1 MRFKKVYIEITNR
14 CNFACSFCS
23 KSNREKEFVSPENF
37 SAILFSIKPYTNYI
51 YLHVLGEPLLHP
63 QLPTLLSIADEMG
76 FHVNLT
82 TNGSLISMKRPLLMA
97 SSIRQFNISMHD
109 AEENIPASQWGKYL
123 DEVFSFADEKAAQ
136 SYFSLRL
143 WNRVDDN
150 CSPFNQFCLSRMAEH
165 WQVDMG
171 DAMLSRNKKLTD
183 HVFFQNSA
191 RFSWPGEKHLQHTH
205 RTCYGLKDH
214 VAILVDGT
222 VVPCCLDAN
231 GDMALG
237 NVLEQPFDDIIKSE
251 RAMKILEGFRRHEAV
266 EPLCADC
273 GFIVGD

>member
-1 MRFKKVYIEITNR
+1 MRFKKIYIEITNR

-23 KSNREKEFVSPENF
+23 KSNREKEFVSPEKF

-63 QLPTLLSIADEMG
+63 QLPLLLAQADEMG

-82 TNGSLISMKRPLLMA
+82 TNGSLITMKRSLLLQ
-97 SSIRQFNISMHD
+97 SSIRQFNISLHD
-109 AEENIPASQWGKYL
+109 AEENIPESQWGRYL
-123 DEVFSFADEKAAQ
+123 DEVFSFADDKADQ

-143 WNRVDDN
+143 WNRVDEN
-150 CSPFNQFCLSRMAEH
+150 CSPFNQFCLAKMREH
-165 WQVDMG
+165 WQVDMD
-171 DAMLSRNKKLTD
+171 DAMQTRNKKLSD
-183 HVFFQNSA
+183 HIFFQNAA
-191 RFSWPGEKHLQHTH
+191 RFSWPGEKSIQNKN

-214 VAILVDGT
+214 VAVLVDGT

-231 GDMALG
+231 GEMALG
-237 NVLEQPFDDIIKSE
+237 NIFQQPFDEIINSE
-251 RAMKILEGFRRHEAV
+251 RAVKILEGFRRHEAV
-266 EPLCADC
+266 EPLCMDC